1 MLPCSAHDAYSL
13 SKLCNI
19 VFTLKL
25 ADLLKERG
33 SSVTV
38 SAIAC
43 WPCTA
48 AISECLQTAMCLHV

>member
-1 MLPCSAHDAYSL
+1 MLTFKSCSAHDAYSL

-25 ADLLKERG
+25 AELMKQRD

-38 SAIAC
+38 GLGCS
-43 WPCTA
+43 
-48 AISECLQTAMCLHV
+48 V